1 MSSWKITGVSLG
13 VGAGALMVAALSA
26 SPAYAWTDNG
36 PSGASQCTNP
46 SINSAGTATGDCLVN
61 SVKKGFVRELSTT
74 STLLAP
80 LAQTSGGAPC
90 GTTDVNNAAQGSE
103 IIVGW
108 CADAN
113 LKQQGVFWNGS
124 APGTAPTLLQ
134 PLLLAVQTVAT
145 AVSAGGAIV
154 GVSIDGTGTKTP
166 VAWSPSGIAAG
177 LNPPGL
183 SSNSNCVPAD
193 ISDAA
198 TPSIVGNCPNSGA
211 GGVNQAVLWVNTSTA
226 YLLLRVPT
234 SPAASYCMA
243 SKINLSGQILGD
255 CTYPDDSHSAVVW
268 AAGGASVPTVLATV
282 GGTALRTFGVDIN
295 DSGMVACDYL
305 AAGAA
310 SDLKQPCSW
319 NPAGGPNAAAI
330 TLPSGATGT
339 ATTTGI
345 GNNGV
350 IVGFYELPAG
360 VEHPFY
366 VLSGSTSAVDNGS
379 PEGGPNTYTT
389 AISTNGAW
397 VVGVSEDS
405 NQRTHVVGEA
415 VP

>member
-1 MSSWKITGVSLG
+1 MNSWKIMGVFLGVS
-13 VGAGALMVAALSA
+13 AGALMVAALSA

-36 PSGASQCTNP
+36 PSGATECTDP

-103 IIVGW
+103 IIIGW
-108 CADAN
+108 CTDAN
-113 LKQQGVFWNGS
+113 LKQQGVFWQGANPT
-124 APGTAPTLLQ
+124 AAPTLLQ
-134 PLLLAVQTVAT
+134 PLLLAVQTEAT

-154 GVSIDGTGTKTP
+154 GVSIDGTETKTP
-166 VAWSPSGIAAG
+166 VAWSSTGVAAG
-177 LNPPGL
+177 LNPPGF

-211 GGVNQAVLWVNTSTA
+211 GGVNQAVLWVNTSDP
-226 YLLLRVPT
+226 YLVLPVPT
-234 SPAASYCMA
+234 SPAASYCKA

-255 CTYPDDSHSAVVW
+255 CVYADDSNSAVVW
-268 AAGGASVPTVLATV
+268 AAGGGSVPTVLATV

-319 NPAGGPNAAAI
+319 NSAGPNAAAI

-345 GNNGV
+345 GNNDV
-350 IVGFYELPAG
+350 IVGFYELAAG
-360 VEHPFY
+360 VVHPFY
-366 VLSGSTSAVDNGS
+366 VLSESTSAVDNGS
-379 PEGGPNTYTT
+379 PQGGPNTYTT

-405 NQRTHVVGEA
+405 NQRTHSVGEA